1 MKNYC
6 LATCFFFISLVSF
19 SQTDTIYSN
28 NEKISC
34 SVKEI
39 LPDAVKYAFPGEDL
53 INTIYKNTVQKI
65 VFKSGRVQ
73 TFSESTSYKKVQSV
87 FDYENVTVTQ
97 VESEI
102 KGLYKAGDVSSKAKG
117 TTTLSNQERVKERA
131 YRKLKIQAAMLG
143 SNIVYLTDQR
153 TEGNKAGSYYQA
165 GSSAETNLTGIAYTN
180 TLPSYQEFLNI
191 INNRKNFTTLK
202 EISLWSSSSDFS
214 EKNYNTQ
221 FTIFNINNENG
232 LIQFD
237 GQIDGVSKYKKFR
250 VVNFS
255 KDSFTLFYE
264 DKSTVYNVIIRLM

>member
-28 NEKISC
+28 NEKIAC

-39 LPDAVKYAFPGEDL
+39 LPDAVKYVFPGEDL

-191 INNRKNFTTLK
+191 INNRKIFTTLK

-232 LIQFD
+232 LIQID

-255 KDSFTLFYE
+255 KDSFTIFYE
-264 DKSTVYNVIIRLM
+264 DKSTAYNVIIRL